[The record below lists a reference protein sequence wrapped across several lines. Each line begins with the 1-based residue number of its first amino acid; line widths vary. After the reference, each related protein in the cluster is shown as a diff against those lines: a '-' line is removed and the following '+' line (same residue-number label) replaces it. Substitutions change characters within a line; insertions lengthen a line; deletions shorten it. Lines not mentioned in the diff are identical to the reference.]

1 MGKQGFPRS
10 PRPEHTNFNLPFR
23 LKDMQKGGDP
33 STGKRVTGGD
43 CQWNKVVLFHGL
55 KNDSAKFG
63 AYKGGYPGKRHVW
76 FRRHVR
82 SIIFTIALMGFL
94 FLLDS
99 LLISVF
105 DPASLKSSSTPRKST
120 GKQGSTDAYSNNEKA
135 AVQMYDRLLN
145 SASSALAEIIKFHML
160 MLQREFKKDTS
171 KLWEEP
177 YPRASLWRPCADRE
191 APKSAGILRFYVI
204 LLSITFVGAGKLKN
218 STAFILISA
227 NGGLNQQRVAAS
239 NLLCLQVCNAVAVAS
254 LLNATLVIP
263 KFLYSN
269 VWKDPSQFGDIY
281 QEEYFTNTLKNDV
294 DIVKELPPHLRSLD
308 LVAIGSQITDA
319 EIPKEASPHEY
330 VEIILPLLLQNE
342 IVHFL
347 GFGNRLGFD
356 PVPSEL
362 QRLRCKCNFHA
373 LKFVPKIQEVGSLLI
388 RRIRKHDATRS
399 MLDKQLLGNFISNV
413 PLKGH
418 DTVRSHSKYLAVHLR
433 FEVDMVAYSL
443 CEFGGGEAENNLQ
456 AYREIHFPL
465 LIERLKKLKPVIP
478 AELRKLGKCPLT
490 PEEAALVLA
499 GLGYKRGTYIYLA
512 GSHIY
517 GGQSRMHPLTSL
529 YPNLV
534 TKEDLLTPSKLVP
547 FRNFSSQMAALDYI
561 AYATAD
567 VFAITDSGSQLS
579 SLVSGFRT
587 YYGGGRAPTLKPR
600 RDMYKNHLQELAQRS
615 CFNLLSFACI
625 GERPD
630 HAPRFK
636 ASVNFNGEIFDI
648 SSYYTTLRQDEH
660 AAAEVAFNVLST
672 RVPSRNTATIKAT
685 VGEDKNMDLYLA
697 ICLYLASNCLF
708 LRGRH
713 TVWDHMLTH
722 ASGVGM
728 RRTMQSRVFPEIL
741 GNDNPTEAGN
751 KPHYKLH
758 RMEE

>member
-10 PRPEHTNFNLPFR
+10 PRPQHTNINLPFE
-23 LKDMQKGGDP
+23 LKDMQKSGDP
-33 STGKRVTGGD
+33 STGKRVAGGD

-55 KNDSAKFG
+55 RNDSAKFG
-63 AYKGGYPGKRHVW
+63 AYKGGYPGK
-76 FRRHVR
+76 RHVR

-120 GKQGSTDAYSNNEKA
+120 GKQGSTDAHDNNKKA
-135 AVQMYDRLLN
+135 AVQMYDRLLTL
-145 SASSALAEIIKFHML
+145 ASSALIE
-160 MLQREFKKDTS
+160 REFKKDTQS
-171 KLWEEP
+171 CG
-177 YPRASLWRPCADRE
+177 RNH
-191 APKSAGILRFYVI
+191 ILRHHYGDLVLI
-204 LLSITFVGAGKLKN
+204 EKRQKVQREWRSE
-218 STAFILISA
+218 STTSCC
-227 NGGLNQQRVAAS
+227 

-281 QEEYFTNTLKNDV
+281 QEEYFTNTLKDEV

-308 LVAIGSQITDA
+308 VVAIGSQITDA
-319 EIPKEASPHEY
+319 EIPKEASTHEY
-330 VEIILPLLLQNE
+330 VDIILRLLLRNE

-362 QRLRCKCNFHA
+362 QRLRCKCNFRA

-418 DTVRSHSKYLAVHLR
+418 DTIRGHSKYLAVHMR

-443 CEFGGGEAENNLQ
+443 CEFGGGEAEKNNLQ

-465 LIERLKKLKPVIP
+465 LIERLKKLKPISP

-490 PEEAALVLA
+490 PEEAAL
-499 GLGYKRGTYIYLA
+499 
-512 GSHIY
+512 
-517 GGQSRMHPLTSL
+517 
-529 YPNLV
+529 
-534 TKEDLLTPSKLVP
+534 
-547 FRNFSSQMAALDYI
+547 MAALDYI
-561 AYATAD
+561 ACATAD

-587 YYGGGRAPTLKPR
+587 YYGGGRAPTLKPSKKR
-600 RDMYKNHLQELAQRS
+600 LAAILS
-615 CFNLLSFACI
+615 ESSTIGWNSFAHRVKKMI
-625 GERPD
+625 EEGQRVRVRGFGRSIYRQ
-630 HAPRFK
+630 PR
-636 ASVNFNGEIFDI
+636 
-648 SSYYTTLRQDEH
+648 
-660 AAAEVAFNVLST
+660 
-672 RVPSRNTATIKAT
+672 
-685 VGEDKNMDLYLA
+685 
-697 ICLYLASNCLF
+697 C
-708 LRGRH
+708 
-713 TVWDHMLTH
+713 
-722 ASGVGM
+722 
-728 RRTMQSRVFPEIL
+728 PECMC
-741 GNDNPTEAGN
+741 
-751 KPHYKLH
+751 
-758 RMEE
+758 RS